1 MAWENPVTTWGQAGK
16 TVPGAGDFNRI
27 EGNTQY
33 LKDEVDLHKEDETAH
48 ITPDERNDW
57 NSKAAGS
64 HNHDASDIN
73 TGTLPV
79 ARGGTG
85 GTTAATARNN
95 LGVAQTRVYN
105 GKLQYYDGG
114 WKDLGGIKALI
125 PSNNLKHTL
134 IGSTPKTISTND
146 VRKIGQLFCFSS
158 GVIKLSFEAQSSN
171 AYGRGSFNIVK
182 LLNDGTS
189 SIGLPAIIQAP
200 LDAVVDTSDGFNM
213 KVAGEFTPGYSLYE
227 HTVRVGIGD
236 VLVFTFHGYSNDSP
250 SIRNLK
256 IFYDVRT
263 DDTIST
269 TV

>member
-64 HNHDASDIN
+64 HNHSASDIN
-73 TGTLPV
+73 TGTLPI

-85 GTTAATARNN
+85 GTTVATARNN

-114 WKDLGGIKALI
+114 WKDVGGSPVKSVQRGYFNAPYSSPSPPSISNITISSVNISKSVLI
-125 PSNNLKHTL
+125 FDAAHGGCIANLSASNNIKVGNYW
-134 IGSTPKTISTND
+134 GSALD
-146 VRKIGQLFCFSS
+146 CEWQ
-158 GVIKLSFEAQSSN
+158 VIE
-171 AYGRGSFNIVK
+171 YV
-182 LLNDGTS
+182 
-189 SIGLPAIIQAP
+189 
-200 LDAVVDTSDGFNM
+200 
-213 KVAGEFTPGYSLYE
+213 
-227 HTVRVGIGD
+227 
-236 VLVFTFHGYSNDSP
+236 
-250 SIRNLK
+250 
-256 IFYDVRT
+256 
-263 DDTIST
+263 
-269 TV
+269 